1 MPRGRQYYDPIVQVP
16 GMVEGDRDLS
26 RVEVFQDES
35 LQWTAR
41 QVAADGSLTGAT
53 LKDFNHDGLL
63 KLVGEW
69 WPTLAIYE
77 LRSEGEDSTWE
88 GHGPSPR
95 IFQNSSPETG
105 ASGAPLPEPP
115 SGPSPDKGAGDEQ
128 HPEEYKLPNGEL
140 VQVFGQSGT
149 APQPT
154 AEIEVSGNIHGWE
167 GSDADYMAEQVP
179 LRLIPVVELGSYVL
193 LSDICDLLEMWAVSY
208 EVDKNPSGALALR
221 EAVDVLRD
229 VG

>member
-128 HPEEYKLPNGEL
+128 LP
-140 VQVFGQSGT
+140 T
-149 APQPT
+149 QPT